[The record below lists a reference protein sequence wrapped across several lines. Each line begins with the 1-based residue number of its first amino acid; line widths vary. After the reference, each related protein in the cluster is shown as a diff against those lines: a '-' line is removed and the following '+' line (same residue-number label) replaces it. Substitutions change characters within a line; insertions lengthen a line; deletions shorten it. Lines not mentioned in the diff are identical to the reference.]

1 MDQNQENE
9 LATVQFRVG
18 EQFDLKTWLTV
29 TIHSFPE
36 VSCQASSQAW
46 KSLLN
51 QKLCVHLCK
60 SLKYRMLWE
69 TVEGIANRRKVF
81 SVQWQELCHTL
92 SSRGLEHSLCI
103 LLPTSVVSWV
113 CPLAGVLAALLDDP
127 SAALADTI
135 WEGNLVRNHFFYC
148 TRAAVVKGDCLQW
161 NGTLQCL
168 SCDTC
173 SYVWAKQTKKIRKES
188 PVIVVFISVIQPFCM
203 LLFLLTL
210 TCGASL

>member
-18 EQFDLKTWLTV
+18 EWFDLKTWVTV
-29 TIHSFPE
+29 TIHSYPE

-81 SVQWQELCHTL
+81 SMQWQELCHTL

-148 TRAAVVKGDCLQW
+148 TRAAVVKGAA
-161 NGTLQCL
+161 
-168 SCDTC
+168 C
-173 SYVWAKQTKKIRKES
+173 SGMGLCSVCPVAHAHMFGQNKLKK
-188 PVIVVFISVIQPFCM
+188 
-203 LLFLLTL
+203 
-210 TCGASL
+210 